1 MSPFCKVSC
10 VGTVYREL
18 LGDFSHIQSFDL
30 QDVDSVHISSSEIS
44 TRLQTCGPKCLNIPR
59 AAQIWT
65 QHTHTHMHAVSF
77 SPLFPFLNLNFSKQY
92 HAHQVSKP
100 EIEHVLEAQVS
111 KNLDSWKLVSKWS
124 ILQLW
129 LSQPIAVS
137 FPYPLCF
144 FPHLDP
150 CLKVIHRTSALTQG
164 LTRLINRNHLRN
176 FWKGK
181 RPILSPKILIQKFW
195 GEM

>member
-30 QDVDSVHISSSEIS
+30 QDVDSVHVSSSEIS
-44 TRLQTCGPKCLNIPR
+44 TRPQTRGPKSLNILR

-65 QHTHTHMHAVSF
+65 RHTHTCSL
-77 SPLFPFLNLNFSKQY
+77 SLSLLFLNLNFSKQC
-92 HAHQVSKP
+92 HAHQFSKP
-100 EIEHVLEAQVS
+100 EIECVLEAQIF

-124 ILQLW
+124 LLQLC

-137 FPYPLCF
+137 FPHPLCF

-150 CLKVIHRTSALTQG
+150 CLRVIHRTSASHRVSSLGWSTEITWG
-164 LTRLINRNHLRN
+164 T
-176 FWKGK
+176 FGK
-181 RPILSPKILIQKFW
+181 ESAPSWPSRF
-195 GEM
+195 